1 MRAREQAHRRR
12 ARVEEEQGMLMSVV
26 EGARSA
32 PAYPELAGKR
42 VLVTGVSSRC
52 GVDLARSFADH
63 KVRLILQFDELSDE
77 THAIAEIAA
86 PAALDIR
93 AFGPVAPEAHAVV
106 EFARSAMLAFGRL
119 DAVINLVALAP
130 AAVGIATSLGE
141 IERRVARRL
150 LLPCLIG
157 KIAAN
162 RMALSYIEGLILN
175 VAMLTPPLN
184 GPARAFAC
192 VAKTALTAM
201 TRAQA
206 EEWAGKA
213 IRFNAI
219 CPETADPR
227 ARPRLAGEP
236 EVAELALYLA
246 SGRGKALS
254 GQVFEAEPA
263 R

>member
-1 MRAREQAHRRR
+1 
-12 ARVEEEQGMLMSVV
+12 MLMSVI

-42 VLVTGVSSRC
+42 VLVTGVSSSC
-52 GVDLARSFADH
+52 GVDIARAFADH
-63 KVRLILQFDELSDE
+63 KARLILQFDEMSE
-77 THAIAEIAA
+77 RTQAIAEIAA

-93 AFGPVAPEAHAVV
+93 AFGPIAAEADAVAH
-106 EFARSAMLAFGRL
+106 FARSVMQAFGGV

-130 AAVGIATSLGE
+130 AEVGTAASLDE
-141 IERRVARRL
+141 IERRVAQRL
-150 LLPCLIG
+150 LLPHLIA

-175 VAMLTPPLN
+175 VAMLTPPIK
-184 GPARAFAC
+184 GPAQAFAC
-192 VAKTALTAM
+192 VAKAALAAF

-206 EEWAGKA
+206 EEWADKA

-219 CPETADPR
+219 APQTADPR
-227 ARPRLAGEP
+227 AEPSLAGEP
-236 EVAELALYLA
+236 EVAELALFLA

-254 GQVFEAEPA
+254 GHVFEAEPA
-263 R
+263 Q

>member
-1 MRAREQAHRRR
+1 
-12 ARVEEEQGMLMSVV
+12 MLMSVV
-26 EGARSA
+26 EGARWA

-42 VLVTGVSSRC
+42 VLVTGLSSSC
-52 GVDLARSFADH
+52 GVDVARAFADH
-63 KVRLILQFDELSDE
+63 RVRLILQFAETSDE

-86 PAALDIR
+86 PVALDIR
-93 AFGPVAPEAHAVV
+93 ASGPVAPEAREVAQ
-106 EFARSAMLAFGRL
+106 FARTVMRAFGGL
-119 DAVINLVALAP
+119 DAVINLVTLAP
-130 AAVGIATSLGE
+130 ADVGPATSLDE
-141 IERRVARRL
+141 IERRVAERL
-150 LLPCLIG
+150 LLPCLIA

-201 TRAQA
+201 TRALAQ
-206 EEWAGKA
+206 EWSDKA

-219 CPETADPR
+219 TPETADPR
-227 ARPRLAGEP
+227 AQPRLAGEP

-246 SGRGKALS
+246 SGRGQAFS
-254 GQVFEAEPA
+254 GQVFEAEPT

>member
-1 MRAREQAHRRR
+1 
-12 ARVEEEQGMLMSVV
+12 MLMSVI

-42 VLVTGVSSRC
+42 VLVTGLSSSC
-52 GVDLARSFADH
+52 GVDIARAFADH
-63 KVRLILQFDELSDE
+63 KARLILQFDEMNE
-77 THAIAEIAA
+77 RTQAIAEICA
-86 PAALDIR
+86 PTALDIK
-93 AFGPVAPEAHAVV
+93 AFGPVACEADAVAQL
-106 EFARSAMLAFGRL
+106 ARSVMQAFGGV

-130 AAVGIATSLGE
+130 AELGTAASVDE
-141 IERRVARRL
+141 IERRVAARL
-150 LLPCLIG
+150 LLPCLIA

-175 VAMLTPPLN
+175 VAILTPPMK

-192 VAKTALTAM
+192 VAKAALAAM

-206 EEWAGKA
+206 EEWAAKA

-219 CPETADPR
+219 APQTVDAPAEPS
-227 ARPRLAGEP
+227 LAGEP
-236 EVAELALYLA
+236 EVAALALYLA

-254 GQVFEAEPA
+254 GHVFEAEPP

>member
-1 MRAREQAHRRR
+1 
-12 ARVEEEQGMLMSVV
+12 MSVV
-26 EGARSA
+26 EGTRSA

-42 VLVTGVSSRC
+42 VLVTGLSSSC
-52 GVDLARSFADH
+52 GVDVARAFADH
-63 KVRLILQFDELSDE
+63 KVRLILQFAELSDA

-93 AFGPVAPEAHAVV
+93 AFGPVSPEAQGVAQ
-106 EFARSAMLAFGRL
+106 FARHVMQAFGGL
-119 DAVINLVALAP
+119 DAVINLVSLAP
-130 AAVGIATSLGE
+130 SNVGTATSLDE

-150 LLPCLIG
+150 LLPCLIA

-175 VAMLTPPLN
+175 VAMLTPPLS

-201 TRAQA
+201 TRALAQ
-206 EEWAGKA
+206 EWSEKA
-213 IRFNAI
+213 IRFNSI
-219 CPETADPR
+219 TPETADPR
-227 ARPRLAGEP
+227 AQPSLAGEP
-236 EVAELALYLA
+236 EVAKLALYLA
-246 SGRGKALS
+246 SGRGKAFS

>member
-1 MRAREQAHRRR
+1 
-12 ARVEEEQGMLMSVV
+12 MLMSVI

-42 VLVTGVSSRC
+42 VLVTGVSSSC
-52 GVDLARSFADH
+52 GVDIARAFADH
-63 KVRLILQFDELSDE
+63 KARLILQFDEMNE
-77 THAIAEIAA
+77 RTQAIAEIAA
-86 PAALDIR
+86 PTALDIK
-93 AFGPVAPEAHAVV
+93 AFGPIAAEADDVAQ
-106 EFARSAMLAFGRL
+106 FARSVMQAFGGL

-130 AAVGIATSLGE
+130 AEVGTAASLDE
-141 IERRVARRL
+141 IERRVAQRL
-150 LLPCLIG
+150 LLPCLIA

-175 VAMLTPPLN
+175 VAMLTPPIK
-184 GPARAFAC
+184 GPAQAFAC
-192 VAKTALTAM
+192 VAKAALTAM

-206 EEWAGKA
+206 EEWADKA

-219 CPETADPR
+219 APQT
-227 ARPRLAGEP
+227 ARPRRSPAWPASPRWRSLRC
-236 EVAELALYLA
+236 YLA

-254 GQVFEAEPA
+254 GHVFEAEPA

>member
-1 MRAREQAHRRR
+1 
-12 ARVEEEQGMLMSVV
+12 MLMSVI

-42 VLVTGVSSRC
+42 VLITGLSASC
-52 GVDLARSFADH
+52 GVDIARAFADH
-63 KVRLILQFDELSDE
+63 KARLILQFAEMSDE
-77 THAIAEIAA
+77 TQAIAEIAA
-86 PAALDIR
+86 PTALDIKV
-93 AFGPVAPEAHAVV
+93 FGPIAAEADSVAQ
-106 EFARSAMLAFGRL
+106 FARSVMQAFGGL
-119 DAVINLVALAP
+119 DAVINLVPLAP
-130 AAVGIATSLGE
+130 AELGTAASVGE
-141 IERRVARRL
+141 IERRIAARL
-150 LLPCLIG
+150 LLPCLIA

-175 VAMLTPPLN
+175 VALLTLPSK
-184 GPARAFAC
+184 GPAQAFAC
-192 VAKTALTAM
+192 VAKAALTTM

-219 CPETADPR
+219 APQTVAPR
-227 ARPRLAGEP
+227 AEPSLAGEP
-236 EVAELALYLA
+236 EVAELALFLA

-254 GQVFEAEPA
+254 GHVFEAEPA